1 MRYGTTSPEFFIL
14 FEFTDSVCPLG
25 ACSLILIWVILFLI
39 SHNMETFPYKSQ
51 ARRRWCPAEA
61 SSPVAAQAT
70 VVAVSAGAGNDA
82 ALRGPRQLVTHPWSV
97 AYWETR
103 RAPGSDRKVYT
114 CLGGRT
120 AKDYA
125 LPVWRPRT

>member
-1 MRYGTTSPEFFIL
+1 MLTAELMMLSAVAISLFTLQNMYGTTSSEFFIL

-70 VVAVSAGAGNDA
+70 V
-82 ALRGPRQLVTHPWSV
+82 
-97 AYWETR
+97 
-103 RAPGSDRKVYT
+103 
-114 CLGGRT
+114 GGRFGRR
-120 AKDYA
+120 
-125 LPVWRPRT
+125 WE